1 MYDRTGIFY
10 RTVMTYNL
18 LFTKFIVVY
27 VILEQKVFRTYA
39 FLFTVLQLLL
49 VENDHLKVH
58 KNSEIKKLKGLS
70 EFMHI

>member
-1 MYDRTGIFY
+1 
-10 RTVMTYNL
+10 MTYNL